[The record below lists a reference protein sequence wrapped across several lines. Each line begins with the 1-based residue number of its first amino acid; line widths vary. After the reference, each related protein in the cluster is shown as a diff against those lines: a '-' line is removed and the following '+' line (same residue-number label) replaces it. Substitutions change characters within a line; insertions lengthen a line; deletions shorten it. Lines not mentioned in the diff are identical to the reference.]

1 MTVMRDTV
9 VKSLA
14 KVKVQVDENGLI
26 PEYDVLVNLLPVNL
40 LNTFSERMMA
50 AAPAEKKAVVEDG
63 LVRAAYE
70 CGYHTGCGIITSDI
84 FNDVVLPMVTE
95 GEKDILRG
103 AYAAF
108 TAWGWAKSG
117 IVQLKEGEK
126 MVIRAN
132 DYYEAESQGEG
143 LRAYMIRGLCQ
154 AFRPLS
160 GWNGHLCLSADQGDR
175 TGRPIRRICSYK
187 KIVFD
192 SFPRELMQPENN

>member
-14 KVKVQVDENGLI
+14 KITIQGDENGLI
-26 PEYDVLVNLLPVNL
+26 PEYDVLVNQLPASL
-40 LNTFSERMMA
+40 LNTFSERLMA
-50 AAPAEKKAVVEDG
+50 AAPPDRKAKVAGG

-70 CGYHTGCGIITSDI
+70 CGYHTGCGIITSDA

-103 AYAAF
+103 AFAAF

-117 IVQLKEGEK
+117 IVQLKAGER

-132 DYYEAESQGEG
+132 DYYEADSGGEG
-143 LRAYMIRGLCQ
+143 LRAYMLQGLCQ
-154 AFRPLS
+154 AFFDLTYADPYPD
-160 GWNGHLCLSADQGDR
+160 GMDTYLCQQTKGIEVGDQYGEFVV
-175 TGRPIRRICSYK
+175 TK
-187 KIVFD
+187 KQAAV
-192 SFPRELMQPENN
+192 

>member
-14 KVKVQVDENGLI
+14 KINVQGDENGLI
-26 PEYDVLVNLLPVNL
+26 PEYDVLVNLLPVAL
-40 LNTFSERMMA
+40 LNTLTERIMA
-50 AAPAEKKAVVEDG
+50 AVPAEKKKMVEDG

-117 IVQLKEGEK
+117 IVQLKEREK

-132 DYYEAESQGEG
+132 DYYESDSGGEG
-143 LRAYMIRGLCQ
+143 LRAYMLRGLCQ
-154 AFRPLS
+154 AFFDLTY
-160 GWNGHLCLSADQGDR
+160 ADPYPHGMDTFICHQTKGIEVGDPHGEFVV
-175 TGRPIRRICSYK
+175 TK
-187 KIVFD
+187 K
-192 SFPRELMQPENN
+192 

>member
-14 KVKVQVDENGLI
+14 KITVQADENGLI
-26 PEYDVLVNLLPVNL
+26 PEYEVLVNLLPISL
-40 LNTFSERMMA
+40 LNTFTERIML
-50 AAPAEKKAVVEDG
+50 AAPPEKKAEIEAG

-70 CGYHTGCGIITSDI
+70 CGYHTGCGIITSEI
-84 FNDVVLPMVTE
+84 FSDVVLPMVTE

-126 MVIRAN
+126 MIIRAF
-132 DYYEAESQGEG
+132 DYYDADSSKAG
-143 LRAYMIRGLCQ
+143 LSGFMLRGLSQ
-154 AFRPLS
+154 AFFDLAY
-160 GWNGHLCLSADQGDR
+160 ADPYPDGMDTYVCVQTKGIEVGDPYGEFVV
-175 TGRPIRRICSYK
+175 TK
-187 KIVFD
+187 K
-192 SFPRELMQPENN
+192 

>member
-14 KVKVQVDENGLI
+14 KINVQGDDSGLI
-26 PEYDVLVNLLPVNL
+26 PEYDVLVNLLPVSL
-40 LNTFSERMMA
+40 LNTFAERIMA
-50 AAPAEKKAVVEDG
+50 AAPADKKAKVEEG

-103 AYAAF
+103 AFAAF

-117 IVQLKEGEK
+117 IVQLKEREK

-132 DYYEAESQGEG
+132 DYYESDSGGEG
-143 LRAYMIRGLCQ
+143 LRAYMLRGLCQ
-154 AFRPLS
+154 AFFELTYSDPYPA
-160 GWNGHLCLSADQGDR
+160 GMDTFTCQQIKGIEVGDPHGEFVV
-175 TGRPIRRICSYK
+175 TK
-187 KIVFD
+187 K
-192 SFPRELMQPENN
+192 

>member
-14 KVKVQVDENGLI
+14 KLTVQGDENGLI
-26 PEYDVLVNLLPVNL
+26 PEYDVLVNLLPVAL
-40 LNTFSERMMA
+40 LNTFSERIMA
-50 AAPAEKKAVVEDG
+50 AAPADKKAAVEEG

-70 CGYHTGCGIITSDI
+70 CGYHTGCGIITSEI

-143 LRAYMIRGLCQ
+143 LRAYMIRGLSQ
-154 AFRPLS
+154 AFFELAYSDPYPDGMDTFVCQQTKGIEL
-160 GWNGHLCLSADQGDR
+160 GDPYGEFVV
-175 TGRPIRRICSYK
+175 TK
-187 KIVFD
+187 K
-192 SFPRELMQPENN
+192 

>member
-14 KVKVQVDENGLI
+14 KINVQGDENGLI
-26 PEYDVLVNLLPVNL
+26 PEYELLVNLLPVSL
-40 LNTFSERMMA
+40 LNTFTERIMA
-50 AAPAEKKAVVEDG
+50 AAPAERKADVEAG

-70 CGYHTGCGIITSDI
+70 CGYHTGCGIITSEI
-84 FNDVVLPMVTE
+84 FNDVVMPMVTE

-126 MVIRAN
+126 MIIRAF
-132 DYYEAESQGEG
+132 DYYEADSGGEG
-143 LRAYMIRGLCQ
+143 LRAYMLRGLSQ
-154 AFRPLS
+154 AFFDLAY
-160 GWNGHLCLSADQGDR
+160 ADPYPDGMDTYVCHQTKGIEVGDPYGEFVV
-175 TGRPIRRICSYK
+175 TK
-187 KIVFD
+187 K
-192 SFPRELMQPENN
+192 

>member
-14 KVKVQVDENGLI
+14 KINMQGDENGLI
-26 PEYDVLVNLLPVNL
+26 PEYDVLVSQLPASL
-40 LNTFSERMMA
+40 LNIFSERLMA
-50 AAPAEKKAVVEDG
+50 AVPPDKKAMVEDG

-70 CGYHTGCGIITSDI
+70 CGYHTGTGIITSDV

-103 AYAAF
+103 AFAAF

-117 IVQLKEGEK
+117 IVQLKPGEK

-132 DYYEAESQGEG
+132 DYYEADSGGEG
-143 LRAYMIRGLCQ
+143 LRAYMLRGLCQ
-154 AFRPLS
+154 AFFDLS
-160 GWNGHLCLSADQGDR
+160 YAAAYPDGMDTFVCQQTKGIEVGDAHGEFLV
-175 TGRPIRRICSYK
+175 TK
-187 KIVFD
+187 K
-192 SFPRELMQPENN
+192 

>member
-14 KVKVQVDENGLI
+14 KITVQGDENGLI
-26 PEYDVLVNLLPVNL
+26 PEYEVLVNLLPVKL

-50 AAPAEKKAVVEDG
+50 AAPPEKKSQVEDG

-70 CGYHTGCGIITSDI
+70 CGYHTGCGIITSEI

-126 MVIRAN
+126 MVIRAF
-132 DYYEAESQGEG
+132 DYYEADSGGEG
-143 LRAYMIRGLCQ
+143 LRGYMLRGLSQ
-154 AFRPLS
+154 AFFDLAY
-160 GWNGHLCLSADQGDR
+160 ADPYPDGMDTYVCRQTKGIEVGDPYGEFVV
-175 TGRPIRRICSYK
+175 TK
-187 KIVFD
+187 K
-192 SFPRELMQPENN
+192 

>member
-14 KVKVQVDENGLI
+14 KINVQGDENGLI
-26 PEYDVLVNLLPVNL
+26 PEYDVLVNLLPVTL
-40 LNTFSERMMA
+40 LNSMAERMMA
-50 AAPAEKKAVVEDG
+50 AAPADKKKMVEEG

-70 CGYHTGCGIITSDI
+70 CSYHTGCGIITSEV

-103 AYAAF
+103 AFAAF

-117 IVQLKEGEK
+117 IVQLKEGDK

-132 DYYEAESQGEG
+132 DYYEADGQGDG

-154 AFRPLS
+154 AFFELTYSDPYPDGMDTFVCQQTKGIEL
-160 GWNGHLCLSADQGDR
+160 GDPYGEFVV
-175 TGRPIRRICSYK
+175 TK
-187 KIVFD
+187 K
-192 SFPRELMQPENN
+192 

>member
-14 KVKVQVDENGLI
+14 KINVQGDENGLI
-26 PEYDVLVNLLPVNL
+26 PEYDVLVNLLPVTL
-40 LNTFSERMMA
+40 LNAIAERMMA
-50 AAPAEKKAVVEDG
+50 AAPADKKKMVEDG

-70 CGYHTGCGIITSDI
+70 CAYHTGCGIITSEV

-103 AYAAF
+103 AFAAF

-117 IVQLKEGEK
+117 IVQLKEGDK

-132 DYYEAESQGEG
+132 DYYEADGQGDG
-143 LRAYMIRGLCQ
+143 LRAYMLRGLCQ
-154 AFRPLS
+154 AFFELTYSDPYPDGMDTYVCQQSKGIEL
-160 GWNGHLCLSADQGDR
+160 GDPYGEFVV
-175 TGRPIRRICSYK
+175 TK
-187 KIVFD
+187 K
-192 SFPRELMQPENN
+192 

>member
-14 KVKVQVDENGLI
+14 KITIQGDENGLI
-26 PEYDVLVNLLPVNL
+26 PEYDVLVNQLPASL
-40 LNTFSERMMA
+40 LNTFSERLMA
-50 AAPAEKKAVVEDG
+50 AAPPDRKAKVADG

-70 CGYHTGCGIITSDI
+70 CGYHTGCGIITSDA

-103 AYAAF
+103 AFAAF

-117 IVQLKEGEK
+117 IVQLKAGER

-132 DYYEAESQGEG
+132 DYYEADSNGEG
-143 LRAYMIRGLCQ
+143 LRAYMLQGLCQ
-154 AFRPLS
+154 AFFDLTY
-160 GWNGHLCLSADQGDR
+160 ADPYPDGMDTYVCQQTKGIEAGDPYGEFVV
-175 TGRPIRRICSYK
+175 TK
-187 KIVFD
+187 K
-192 SFPRELMQPENN
+192 QAAA

>member
-14 KVKVQVDENGLI
+14 KVKVQGDENGLI

-50 AAPAEKKAVVEDG
+50 AAPPEKKAVVEDG

-154 AFRPLS
+154 AFFELTYSDPYPDGMDTFVCQQTKGIEL
-160 GWNGHLCLSADQGDR
+160 GDPYGEFVV
-175 TGRPIRRICSYK
+175 TK
-187 KIVFD
+187 K
-192 SFPRELMQPENN
+192 

>member
-14 KVKVQVDENGLI
+14 KINVQGDENGLI
-26 PEYDVLVNLLPVNL
+26 PEYDVLVNLLPVAL
-40 LNTFSERMMA
+40 LNTFSERIMA
-50 AAPAEKKAVVEDG
+50 AVPADKKAMVEDG

-70 CGYHTGCGIITSDI
+70 CGYHTGCGIITSEI

-143 LRAYMIRGLCQ
+143 LRAYMLRGLCQ
-154 AFRPLS
+154 AFFELTYSDPYPDGMDTFVCQQTKGIEL
-160 GWNGHLCLSADQGDR
+160 GDPYGEFVV
-175 TGRPIRRICSYK
+175 TK
-187 KIVFD
+187 K
-192 SFPRELMQPENN
+192 

>member
-14 KVKVQVDENGLI
+14 KVTVQADENGLI
-26 PEYDVLVNLLPVNL
+26 PEYEVLVNLLPVSL
-40 LNTFSERMMA
+40 LNTFMERLMA
-50 AAPAEKKAVVEDG
+50 AVPPERKAEVEAG

-84 FNDVVLPMVTE
+84 FNEVVLPMVTE

-117 IVQLKEGEK
+117 IVQLKEAEK
-126 MVIRAN
+126 MVIRAF
-132 DYYEAESQGEG
+132 DYYEADSGGNG
-143 LRAYMIRGLCQ
+143 LRGFMLRGLSQ
-154 AFRPLS
+154 AFFDLAYADPYPD
-160 GWNGHLCLSADQGDR
+160 GMDTYVCHQTKGIENGDPYGEF
-175 TGRPIRRICSYK
+175 IVVK
-187 KIVFD
+187 K
-192 SFPRELMQPENN
+192 